1 VCFSLFSVPV
11 CLCFVKMPGTHHR
24 KYGGSL
30 LQSCFLIRTELL
42 LSLMCRF
49 AFFISILFDGLRTLA
64 LLVPHVLSPPWT
76 WSRDMT
82 YFDAVNLFATWLNC
96 VSSHYA
102 NNSPPRWLDYQC
114 RRCLFLL
121 FVSEGMR
128 FIIPSI
134 PIPVS
139 PYTTLFWFGHDNI
152 GSLTVLLS
160 VWSSGSDSCMVAFW
174 DLLFSSR

>member
-1 VCFSLFSVPV
+1 VCFSMFSVPV

-96 VSSHYA
+96 VSSNYS
-102 NNSPPRWLDYQC
+102 NNSPPRWLDYSMSALSLPPFC
-114 RRCLFLL
+114 VGGDALYYSFNSHSCFPLYHPLL
-121 FVSEGMR
+121 
-128 FIIPSI
+128 
-134 PIPVS
+134 
-139 PYTTLFWFGHDNI
+139 
-152 GSLTVLLS
+152 
-160 VWSSGSDSCMVAFW
+160 VWPW
-174 DLLFSSR
+174 